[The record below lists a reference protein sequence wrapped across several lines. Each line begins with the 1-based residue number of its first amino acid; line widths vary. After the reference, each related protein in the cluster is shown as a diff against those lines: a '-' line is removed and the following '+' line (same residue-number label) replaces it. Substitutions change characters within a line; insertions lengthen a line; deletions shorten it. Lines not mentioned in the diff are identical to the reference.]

1 MSRTIRNLV
10 KSAPRVQATR
20 PATDLIRAFR
30 QTPDLEAVIIF
41 ADDRATGVITRA
53 GLAEMLLERQ
63 QDIANLCL
71 LDLPQDKIVPIGVDS
86 TAQQAA
92 QRLSNAKSNGQLIA
106 IEKGRAVGFVSKTAL
121 LPLLAHGAPETSQTA
136 EASKSQLAP
145 LLSLL
150 THEIRTPLSG
160 MMGLAEVLNDRLN
173 DTESRDI
180 AQMILESGQALDRT
194 LRNANH
200 MVRNEAISGTGPEKT
215 IATNLHTVV
224 DDIRGDWALLAARN
238 DTSFS
243 IELAPDGPPRITC
256 NLPRIREVIDNL
268 ISNAMRFTRSGNIS
282 VVLSTQPLNNQSL
295 LTVSVTHS
303 GRRLNAA
310 QKQAMNKALHTGNM
324 TEDIPGWALG
334 LVVSHKLAGSLNGKL
349 SYADNPAGGG
359 VLTFSVPV
367 AQTEMITPPALPDTP
382 LKSGR
387 FELGTVLLVEDH
399 EASALMTITALET
412 AGWTVIHCHT
422 LTDATRT
429 ATDMTVQAIVT
440 DLHLGD
446 GNGLS
451 LIEHVRTMDG
461 PNSLVPIISLT
472 AEIGHERSRQSLAS
486 GADQALRKPIEG
498 PALVAMLADLV
509 LRRSAHETSGA
520 TRLRRRLVA

>member
-10 KSAPRVQATR
+10 KSAPRVQGTR

-30 QTPDLEAVIIF
+30 QTPDLEAVIIL
-41 ADDRATGVITRA
+41 ADDRATGVITRSRL
-53 GLAEMLLERQ
+53 GEMLLERQ
-63 QDIANLCL
+63 QDIVNLCL
-71 LDLPQDKIVPIGVDS
+71 LDLPQDNIIPIGVDS
-86 TAQQAA
+86 TAQQTA
-92 QRLSNAKSNGQLIA
+92 QRLSHAKSNGQLIA
-106 IEKGRAVGFVSKTAL
+106 IEKGRAIGFVPKAAL
-121 LPLLAHGAPETSQTA
+121 LPLLAMGSTQPSETTES
-136 EASKSQLAP
+136 SKGQIAP

-160 MMGLAEVLNDRLN
+160 MMGLAEVLSDRLR

-180 AQMILESGQALDRT
+180 AQMILESGQTLDRT

-200 MVRNEAISGTGPEKT
+200 VARKEIVSGMDSDKAF
-215 IATNLHTVV
+215 ATNLHTVV
-224 DDIRGDWALLAARN
+224 DDIRSDWALLAARN

-243 IELAPDGPPRITC
+243 IELAPDGPPRVTC
-256 NLPRIREVIDNL
+256 NLPRIREIIDNL
-268 ISNAMRFTRSGNIS
+268 ISNAMRFTRAGNIS
-282 VVLSTQPLNNQSL
+282 VILSTQPLDDQSL

-303 GRRLNAA
+303 GRHLNAT
-310 QKQAMNKALHTGNM
+310 QKQAMNQALHTGEM

-349 SYADNPAGGG
+349 SYADNPTGGG

-367 AQTEMITPPALPDTP
+367 TQAEPIAAPSLPDTP

-422 LTDATRT
+422 LADATRT

-451 LIEHVRTMDG
+451 LIEHVRIMDG
-461 PNSLVPIISLT
+461 PNSQVPIVSLT
-472 AEIGHERSRQSLAS
+472 AELGQERSKQSLAA